1 MRFLVVLFVLL
12 FAPFAYGQVSEDD
25 RPSGDVLI
33 GLAEDAIV
41 ITSGFDGTSVV
52 VFGTVEGVDRETVNV
67 GDYQVAVVLA
77 GPRERIIVRQ
87 KERRA
92 GIWINGNAL
101 AFRNVPSSY
110 SVATSAPIDAIAAPD
125 VLGPLHLGVDYIDA
139 RPVGLAPGEDDA
151 KVATFRRSLV
161 RLKESQQLYRQ
172 SDGGVQFLNPTLFR
186 ARLDVPANVPI
197 GHHRARAYL
206 FKDGRFITTRSVLL
220 EVKKSG
226 LEQGIYDLAYR
237 NGLLYGIFA
246 VLMAMLTGW
255 LASVVLRKD

>member
-1 MRFLVVLFVLL
+1 MRFLALLLTLL
-12 FAPFAYGQVSEDD
+12 FATLAYGQNSGDN
-25 RPSGDVLI
+25 RPSGDVMI

-52 VFGTVEGVDRETVNV
+52 VFGNVEGVDREAIDA

-77 GPRERIIVRQ
+77 GPRERITVRQ
-87 KERRA
+87 KQRRG
-92 GIWINGNAL
+92 GIWINGDAL

-110 SVATSAPIDAIAAPD
+110 SVATSAPLSEIATPEVLAPLQ
-125 VLGPLHLGVDYIDA
+125 LGFDHIDA
-139 RPVGLAPGEDDA
+139 RAIGLAPGEDDA
-151 KVATFRRSLV
+151 RLVTFRQSLV
-161 RLKESQQLYRQ
+161 RLKQSQQLYRQ

-186 ARLDVPANVPI
+186 ARLDIPANVPI

-206 FKDGRFITTRSVLL
+206 FRGGEFITTRSVLL

-237 NGLLYGIFA
+237 NGLLYGIMA
-246 VLMAMLTGW
+246 VLVAMLTGW
-255 LASVVLRKD
+255 LASVILRKD